1 MRPDGPARVVASGTE
16 GPAGPVAPGSAT
28 GPDATAGH
36 GATAAPAAPASARS
50 AYARTAIA
58 GGPTVLTERV
68 PGVRSVSTGVWVR
81 AGGAHENPHLLG
93 VSHLLEHMV
102 FKGSE
107 RRTARDFA
115 LELESRGGSLDA
127 YTSREHTAYTAR
139 VLDTDLDVAL
149 DVLSDLVRNPLLRE
163 EDLTLER
170 AVVLEE
176 IAQVDDTP
184 DDLVF
189 ELHGERLWRDHPYGR
204 PILGT
209 RETVAALGAGDLRR
223 LHARAYVPA
232 NMVIAAAGNVDHE
245 AFVARVAE
253 LFPAR
258 DAADGEAVAVNAA
271 PGRDRARAGA
281 PDIRAAG
288 DHDAKA
294 GAAFAETVPDP
305 PEPLPAASH
314 VARDTAQTHI
324 VAACAT
330 PGHADPLRYAMILVS
345 NAFGGGMSS
354 RLFQRIR
361 EEMGLSYTVYAFQSF
376 YRLAGVAGAYL
387 GTRPEWA
394 GRATDAL
401 REECR
406 RLADGG
412 LTAAELE
419 DGRNQLKGS
428 LLLSLESTS
437 ARLQRLAGAELYDE
451 PWLSPDELAAKI
463 DAVSA
468 EDAARAA
475 AVAFD
480 PDRQVLLQLGPDRG
494 PA

>member
-1 MRPDGPARVVASGTE
+1 VRPDRLTRAAVV
-16 GPAGPVAPGSAT
+16 PP
-28 GPDATAGH
+28 
-36 GATAAPAAPASARS
+36 
-50 AYARTAIA
+50 AYARTAIP
-58 GGPTVLTERV
+58 GGPAVLTERV

-81 AGGAHENPHLLG
+81 AGGAHEAPDGLG

-149 DVLSDLVRNPLLRE
+149 DVLADLVRNPLLRE
-163 EDLTLER
+163 EDLALER
-170 AVVLEE
+170 EVVLEE

-209 RETVAALGAGDLRR
+209 PDTVAALSAGDLRA
-223 LHARAYVPA
+223 LHDRAYVPA
-232 NMVIAAAGNVDHE
+232 NMVIAAAGNVEHE
-245 AFVARVAE
+245 AFVERVAE
-253 LFPAR
+253 LFGAGDP
-258 DAADGEAVAVNAA
+258 DA
-271 PGRDRARAGA
+271 PGRSIEAITA
-281 PDIRAAG
+281 PSGPTPEAT
-288 DHDAKA
+288 H
-294 GAAFAETVPDP
+294 VP
-305 PEPLPAASH
+305 
-314 VARDTAQTHI
+314 RDTAQSHI

-361 EEMGLSYTVYAFQSF
+361 EELGLSYTVYAFQSF
-376 YRLAGVAGAYL
+376 YRLAGLAGAYL
-387 GTRPEWA
+387 GTRPEWTE
-394 GRATDAL
+394 RATEAL

-406 RLADGG
+406 RLAAEG

-451 PWLSPDELAAKI
+451 PWLTPDELAAKI

-480 PDRQVLLQLGPDRG
+480 PDRQVLLQLGPERG

>member
-1 MRPDGPARVVASGTE
+1 MTSSPRKDQARARPEEPARAVAS
-16 GPAGPVAPGSAT
+16 APD
-28 GPDATAGH
+28 P
-36 GATAAPAAPASARS
+36 
-50 AYARTAIA
+50 YARTAIP

-81 AGGAHENPHLLG
+81 AGGAHESPELLG

-163 EDLTLER
+163 EDLVLER
-170 AVVLEE
+170 EVVLEE

-209 RETVAALGAGDLRR
+209 RETVGALAAADLRR
-223 LHARAYVPA
+223 LHGRAYVPA
-232 NMVIAAAGNVDHE
+232 NMVIAAAGNVAHD
-245 AFVARVAE
+245 AFVERVAE
-253 LFPAR
+253 LFAGDAAAARGDGAAGGERGASEPAR
-258 DAADGEAVAVNAA
+258 PPHADPASTPAIPAIDAPPPPVPEA
-271 PGRDRARAGA
+271 
-281 PDIRAAG
+281 
-288 DHDAKA
+288 
-294 GAAFAETVPDP
+294 T
-305 PEPLPAASH
+305 L
-314 VARDTAQTHI
+314 VARDTAQAHI

-394 GRATDAL
+394 ERATDAL
-401 REECR
+401 RQECR
-406 RLADGG
+406 RLADDG
-412 LTAAELE
+412 LTAEELE

-451 PWLSPDELAAKI
+451 PWLSPDELAARI

-468 EDAARAA
+468 ADAARAA

-480 PDRQVLLQLGPDRG
+480 PDRQVLLQLGPERG

>member
-1 MRPDGPARVVASGTE
+1 MTPSPRKKTARVRPG
-16 GPAGPVAPGSAT
+16 GSAR
-28 GPDATAGH
+28 AA
-36 GATAAPAAPASARS
+36 ARAPAF
-50 AYARTAIA
+50 ARTILP
-58 GGPTVLTERV
+58 GGPTVLSETV

-81 AGGAHENPHLLG
+81 AGGANEPPDQLG

-139 VLDTDLDVAL
+139 VLDTDLEVAL
-149 DVLSDLVRNPLLRE
+149 DVLSDLVLNPLLRE
-163 EDLTLER
+163 DDLALER
-170 AVVLEE
+170 EVVLEE

-189 ELHGERLWRDHPYGR
+189 ELHGERMWAGHPYGL

-209 RETVAALGAGDLRR
+209 RETVAALGAADLRR
-223 LHARAYVPA
+223 LHERAYVPA

-245 AFVARVAE
+245 SFAASVAA
-253 LFPAR
+253 LFPAIEPGPGGAPAEIGR
-258 DAADGEAVAVNAA
+258 PADPTPEATRV
-271 PGRDRARAGA
+271 ARA
-281 PDIRAAG
+281 
-288 DHDAKA
+288 
-294 GAAFAETVPDP
+294 
-305 PEPLPAASH
+305 
-314 VARDTAQTHI
+314 TAQAHI
-324 VAACAT
+324 VTACAT
-330 PGHADPLRYAMILVS
+330 PGHADPLRYAMVLVS

-361 EEMGLSYTVYAFQSF
+361 EELGLSYTVYAFQSF

-394 GRATDAL
+394 ERATETL
-401 REECR
+401 REEFG
-406 RLADGG
+406 RLAADG
-412 LTAAELE
+412 LTAEELE
-419 DGRNQLKGS
+419 DGRNQLKGN

-437 ARLQRLAGAELYDE
+437 ARLQRLAAAELYDE
-451 PWLSPDELAAKI
+451 PWLDPDQLAAKI
-463 DAVSA
+463 DGVTRD
-468 EDAARAA
+468 DAARAA

-480 PDRQVLLQLGPDRG
+480 PDRQVLLQLGPE
-494 PA
+494 

>member
-1 MRPDGPARVVASGTE
+1 VTHSSRKKTARVRPGRPARA
-16 GPAGPVAPGSAT
+16 
-28 GPDATAGH
+28 
-36 GATAAPAAPASARS
+36 S
-50 AYARTAIA
+50 AYAPTFARSVLD

-81 AGGAHENPHLLG
+81 AGGVHEPPEQSG

-107 RRTARDFA
+107 RRSARDFA

-149 DVLSDLVRNPLLRE
+149 DVLSDLVLNPLLRE
-163 EDLTLER
+163 EDLALER
-170 AVVLEE
+170 EVVLEE

-189 ELHGERLWRDHPYGR
+189 EMHGERLWRDHPYGR

-209 RETVAALGAGDLRR
+209 RETVAALTVADLRR
-223 LHARAYVPA
+223 LHERAYAPA
-232 NMVIAAAGNVDHE
+232 NVVIAAAGNVDHE
-245 AFVARVAE
+245 VFMERVAA
-253 LFPAR
+253 LF
-258 DAADGEAVAVNAA
+258 A
-271 PGRDRARAGA
+271 PAGA
-281 PDIRAAG
+281 PPISDIA
-288 DHDAKA
+288 
-294 GAAFAETVPDP
+294 
-305 PEPLPAASH
+305 LPADPAPEATR
-314 VARDTAQTHI
+314 VARDTAQAHI
-324 VAACAT
+324 VTACAT
-330 PGHADPLRYAMILVS
+330 PGHADPLRYAMVLVS
-345 NAFGGGMSS
+345 NVFGGGMSS

-361 EEMGLSYTVYAFQSF
+361 EELGLSYTVYAFQSF

-401 REECR
+401 REEFR
-406 RLADGG
+406 RLAAEG
-412 LTAAELE
+412 LSARELE
-419 DGRNQLKGS
+419 DGRSQLKGS

-451 PWLSPDELAAKI
+451 PWLDPDELAARI
-463 DAVSA
+463 DAVTL

-480 PDRQVLLQLGPDRG
+480 PERQVLLQLGPAAYPTG
-494 PA
+494 E

>member
-1 MRPDGPARVVASGTE
+1 MHGRAAATRRARAVRRAPSPVIPSPRKKTAHARP
-16 GPAGPVAPGSAT
+16 
-28 GPDATAGH
+28 
-36 GATAAPAAPASARS
+36 GATARAPSRAPAFG
-50 AYARTAIA
+50 RTVVP

-81 AGGAHENPHLLG
+81 TGGANEPADRLG

-139 VLDTDLDVAL
+139 VLDTDLEVAL
-149 DVLSDLVRNPLLRE
+149 DVLSDLVLNPQLRE
-163 EDLTLER
+163 EDLALER
-170 AVVLEE
+170 EVVLEE
-176 IAQVDDTP
+176 IAQVEDTP

-189 ELHGERLWRDHPYGR
+189 ELHGEHMWGGHPYGL

-209 RETVAALGAGDLRR
+209 RETVGSLECADLRR
-223 LHARAYVPA
+223 LHERAYVTA
-232 NMVIAAAGNVDHE
+232 NMVVAAAGNVDH
-245 AFVARVAE
+245 ARFVDGVAR
-253 LFPAR
+253 LFPPASQ
-258 DAADGEAVAVNAA
+258 
-271 PGRDRARAGA
+271 RAGS
-281 PDIRAAG
+281 PQEIG
-288 DHDAKA
+288 Q
-294 GAAFAETVPDP
+294 
-305 PEPLPAASH
+305 PEEPTPEAT
-314 VARDTAQTHI
+314 RITRPTAQTHI
-324 VAACAT
+324 VTACAT
-330 PGHADPLRYAMILVS
+330 PGHADPLRYAMVLVS
-345 NAFGGGMSS
+345 NALGGGMSS

-361 EEMGLSYTVYAFQSF
+361 EELGLSYTVYAFQSF

-401 REECR
+401 REEFR
-406 RLADGG
+406 RLASGG
-412 LTAAELE
+412 LTAQELE
-419 DGRNQLKGS
+419 DGRNQLKGN

-437 ARLQRLAGAELYDE
+437 ARLQRLAGAELYEE
-451 PWLSPDELAAKI
+451 PWLDPDELAAKI
-463 DAVSA
+463 DGVSA

-480 PDRQVLLQLGPDRG
+480 PDRQVLLQLGPED
-494 PA
+494 

>member
-1 MRPDGPARVVASGTE
+1 MTPSARNKTARVR
-16 GPAGPVAPGSAT
+16 PLGSAR
-28 GPDATAGH
+28 
-36 GATAAPAAPASARS
+36 AAAQEPAF
-50 AYARTAIA
+50 ARTVLD
-58 GGPTVLTERV
+58 GGLTVLTERV

-81 AGGAHENPHLLG
+81 AGGAHEAPERLG

-107 RRTARDFA
+107 RRSARDFA
-115 LELESRGGSLDA
+115 IELESRGGSLDA

-149 DVLSDLVRNPLLRE
+149 DVLSDLVLNPLLRE
-163 EDLTLER
+163 QDLALER
-170 AVVLEE
+170 EVVLEE

-189 ELHGERLWRDHPYGR
+189 ELHGARLWPGHPYGR

-209 RETVAALGAGDLRR
+209 RDTVGALTVADLRE
-223 LHARAYVPA
+223 LHGSAYGARS
-232 NMVIAAAGNVDHE
+232 MVVAAAGNVDHSE
-245 AFVARVAE
+245 FVDLVGR
-253 LFPAR
+253 LF
-258 DAADGEAVAVNAA
+258 E
-271 PGRDRARAGA
+271 AGA
-281 PDIRAAG
+281 GDDGADAEDIPLP
-288 DHDAKA
+288 
-294 GAAFAETVPDP
+294 TVPQP
-305 PEPLPAASH
+305 GHTRVE
-314 VARDTAQTHI
+314 RDTAQTHI
-324 VAACAT
+324 VAACPT
-330 PGHADPLRYAMILVS
+330 PGHADPLRYAMVLVS

-361 EEMGLSYTVYAFQSF
+361 EELGLSYTVYAFQAF

-394 GRATDAL
+394 ERATDAL
-401 REECR
+401 RDECR
-406 RLADGG
+406 RLAAEG
-412 LTAAELE
+412 LTADELE

-437 ARLQRLAGAELYDE
+437 ARLQRLVGAELYGE
-451 PWLSPDELAAKI
+451 PWLTPDELAAKI

-480 PDRQVLLQLGPDRG
+480 PDRQVLLQLGPMG
-494 PA
+494 PSTGE